1 MRRNISFTPAT
12 HIRVLSKSNHGISGG
27 GASTQSK
34 ALLRL
39 ERKMTTENLW
49 LYIVSILKDNPTY
62 AYNIRVR
69 IAEKYGFKPPT
80 MTVYTVLYRLIRE
93 GLIEPVDYNGMKV
106 YRVTEKGLAIYEQAV
121 KYLQEVVNKLQ
132 SKEKTTPNKDE

>member
-1 MRRNISFTPAT
+1 MGLDR
-12 HIRVLSKSNHGISGG
+12 G
-27 GASTQSK
+27 GAPTQSK
-34 ALLRL
+34 TLLRL

-49 LYIVSILKDNPTY
+49 LYILSILKEKPTY

-106 YRVTEKGLAIYEQAV
+106 YRVTDKGLAIYEQAV
-121 KYLQEVVNKLQ
+121 KYLQEVVNKLRD
-132 SKEKTTPNKDE
+132 KN

>member
-1 MRRNISFTPAT
+1 
-12 HIRVLSKSNHGISGG
+12 
-27 GASTQSK
+27 
-34 ALLRL
+34 
-39 ERKMTTENLW
+39 
-49 LYIVSILKDNPTY
+49 
-62 AYNIRVR
+62 
-69 IAEKYGFKPPT
+69 